1 MIQALDKQ
9 LTFED
14 FLQWY
19 PDGTGRYELHN
30 GVIVEMNPTGD
41 HEEVTAFLNRKLN
54 VEIDRLAVRYFIPRT
69 YLVKPENADSGYQPD
84 LIVLDKIALEAEP
97 LWKKSSTILQ
107 GNSVKLAIE
116 VVSTNWRDDYLK
128 KLADYEAMG
137 IPEYWIVDYLGLGGM
152 RYIGN
157 PKRPTISIYQLIDG
171 EYQIN
176 QFREQERIESPT
188 FTDLILT
195 ANQIFKQN

>member
-1 MIQALDKQ
+1 MLQSLVKL

-30 GVIVEMNPTGD
+30 GVIIEMNPTGD

-54 VEIDRLAVRYFIPRT
+54 VEIDRLGVRYFIPRT

-97 LWKKSSTILQ
+97 LWKKSSTILY
-107 GNSVKLAIE
+107 GKSVKLVVE

-128 KLADYEAMG
+128 KLADYEAMA

-157 PKRPTISIYQLIDG
+157 PKQPTISIYQLIDG
-171 EYQIN
+171 EYQIK
-176 QFREQERIESPT
+176 QFRTTDQIESLA
-188 FTDLILT
+188 FTELALT
-195 ANQIFKQN
+195 ASQIFQQD